1 MLRYQL
7 WVYPYFCCIHGHVRA
22 SERIRGIQP
31 GTASR
36 IVKEEKN
43 KNSSEIIR
51 QDVGGVKGRG
61 GGRKRG
67 GGGGIDFQENDIRK
81 RERRDSLQQECKKIK
96 I

>member
-51 QDVGGVKGRG
+51 QDVGGLKVGEEE
-61 GGRKRG
+61 G
-67 GGGGIDFQENDIRK
+67 GGGGGGELIF
-81 RERRDSLQQECKKIK
+81 KKTI
-96 I
+96 